1 MTTKKTLRAA
11 ALGAALCMF
20 QLVPTAAMAGVIAG
34 TGAAPSRTALGATNA
49 VALRVSET
57 APGHHLLFPY
67 FTVQRGQMTVLH
79 LINTD
84 FSNGKAV
91 KLRFRGA
98 GNGDS
103 LLSLQVLMSPGDTW
117 TAALTSGP
125 DGRAQLATADNT
137 CTYPVLAK
145 GAAQP
150 FLVDRLNPAWNQETL
165 HNNTREGTAEA
176 LLMADIPS
184 ARVYGAQADAHSS
197 LYLATRLLTG
207 QAPCTPTSL
216 DEALTRDIG
225 DESQAAGLG
234 FAAPSGG
241 LSATWYIIDVPAST
255 TLSGPA
261 TSVVAVDNA
270 GAPARGNFVVFP
282 QSALVVDQP
291 ERYTADPLLVSAGL
305 ASRSKTAEGTT
316 ASPTASQVVQ
326 ARLHD
331 LPDLSTP
338 YYLPPS
344 ATHARQTA
352 ADLTARL
359 MTSTVRNQY
368 ARDASISAQ
377 TDWIL
382 SMPTKRYSVG
392 YDYSQE
398 AATALVYSVVP
409 PVGSG
414 QAQFYDSTS
423 TFARSHQACE
433 SYSETVADREGTWS
447 NAGPIFIAPPPNVAS
462 CGAAAIVSFNTGP
475 SVLSSSV
482 SRWDY
487 GRGFTNG
494 WMSLAPEMRPGR
506 PVIGAA
512 VLKLTNPNATPGVAA
527 NYGITF
533 PHILSRQP

>member
-1 MTTKKTLRAA
+1 MRAA
-11 ALGAALCMF
+11 ALGAALCAF
-20 QLVPTAAMAGVIAG
+20 HLAAPTATAGVISG
-34 TGAAPSRTALGATNA
+34 TGAAPSRTTLGASNA
-49 VALRVSET
+49 VAFRVSET
-57 APGHHLLFPY
+57 APGHHLMFPY

-103 LLSLQVLMSPGDTW
+103 LLSLQVLMAPGDTW
-117 TAALTSGP
+117 TAALTTGP

-137 CTYPVLAK
+137 CTYPALLK
-145 GAAQP
+145 GTAQP
-150 FLVDRLNPAWNQETL
+150 FLADRLNPAWNQETAN
-165 HNNTREGTAEA
+165 NNTREGTVEA

-184 ARVYGAQADAHSS
+184 AKLYGAQADAHSN

-207 QAPCTPTSL
+207 QAPCTLSSL
-216 DEALTRDIG
+216 DDALNNDIS
-225 DESQAAGLG
+225 DETQASGLG
-234 FAAPSGG
+234 FATPSGG
-241 LSATWYIIDVPAST
+241 LSATWYIIDVPGST

-270 GAPARGNFVVFP
+270 GASARGNFVVFP
-282 QSALVVDQP
+282 QTTLVVDRP
-291 ERYTADPLLVSAGL
+291 ERYTADPLLVSSGL
-305 ASRSKTAEGTT
+305 ASRSKTVEGVT

-326 ARLHD
+326 AQFHD

-338 YYLPPS
+338 YYLSPS
-344 ATHARQTA
+344 DTHARQTA
-352 ADLTARL
+352 ADLTGRL
-359 MTSTVRNQY
+359 LTNTVRNQY

-398 AATALVYSVVP
+398 ATTALVYSVVP
-409 PVGSG
+409 PVGGG
-414 QAQFYDSTS
+414 QVQFYDSTS
-423 TFARSHQACE
+423 TLARSHQACE
-433 SYSETVADREGTWS
+433 SYVGTAADREGVWTTG
-447 NAGPIFIAPPPNVAS
+447 GPILIAPPPNVAS
-462 CGAAAIVSFNTGP
+462 CGAAAIVSFNAGA